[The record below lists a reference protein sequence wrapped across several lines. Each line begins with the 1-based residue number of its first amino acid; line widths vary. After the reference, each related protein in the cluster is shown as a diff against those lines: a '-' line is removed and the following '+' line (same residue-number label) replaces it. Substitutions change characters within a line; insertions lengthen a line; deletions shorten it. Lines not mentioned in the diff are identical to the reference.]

1 MPQAGYIRLVLRKAS
16 KYSQTAVTISLP
28 KALLRQIDARA
39 DRLGIPRSQY
49 LALIARRDILIG
61 GSLTLSPADAA
72 NPPKQI
78 VLTDEVIEFLKL
90 AIPAL
95 IEHEQALKNP
105 SAQTPPLELEVP
117 ESLADKAFWLD
128 VLDELEEILEYKWL
142 ESERAGF
149 DIGMDRA
156 IREWLH
162 KHYTAWAA
170 AHPSPP
176 NPAPPAPPA

>member
-1 MPQAGYIRLVLRKAS
+1 LRKAS

-28 KALLRQIDARA
+28 KTLLRQIDARA

-49 LALIARRDILIG
+49 MALIARRDILIG
-61 GSLTLSPADAA
+61 GSLTLSPADAG
-72 NPPKQI
+72 NPPRQI
-78 VLTDEVIEFLKL
+78 DLTDEVIEFLKL

-95 IEHEQALKNP
+95 IEHEQALRNHNT
-105 SAQTPPLELEVP
+105 QTPPLELEVP
-117 ESLADKAFWLD
+117 ESLADKGFWLD
-128 VLDELEEILEYKWL
+128 VLDELDEILEYKWL

-149 DIGMDRA
+149 DIGMDRG

-170 AHPSPP
+170 AHPPP
-176 NPAPPAPPA
+176 QNPAPPS

>member
-1 MPQAGYIRLVLRKAS
+1 MPLAGYIRLVLRKAS

-170 AHPSPP
+170 AHPSPQH
-176 NPAPPAPPA
+176 PAPPAPPA

>member
-1 MPQAGYIRLVLRKAS
+1 MRKAS
-16 KYSQTAVTISLP
+16 KYTQTAVSISLP
-28 KALLRQIDARA
+28 KELLRQIDARA

-61 GSLTLSPADAA
+61 GSLTLSPADTGH
-72 NPPKQI
+72 PPRQI

-95 IEHEQALKNP
+95 IEHEQVLKNP
-105 SAQTPPLELEVP
+105 GGQSRSLELEIP

-128 VLDELEEILEYKWL
+128 VWDQLEEILDYKWI

-149 DIGMDRA
+149 DIGMDRG

-170 AHPSPP
+170 AHP
-176 NPAPPAPPA
+176 PART

>member
-170 AHPSPP
+170 AHPSPQH
-176 NPAPPAPPA
+176 PAPPAPPA